1 MNKKTRRNALVGQGK
16 PGPGRPPGVPNKL
29 TSTVKMMVLGALERL
44 GGEAYLQRMAKK
56 HPQAFMTLLG
66 KIIPTQV
73 VGDMSYRYVAEIPP
87 PETDADEWL
96 KKYSPKPTHQA
107 PATRQ

>member
-1 MNKKTRRNALVGQGK
+1 MKKRGGK
-16 PGPGRPPGVPNKL
+16 RPGSGRKAGVPNKL
-29 TSTVKMMVLGALERL
+29 TATVKMMLLDALQKK
-44 GGEAYLQRMAKK
+44 GGVRYLMKMADK
-56 HPQAFMTLLG
+56 HPQSFMTLLG